1 MGVSLKN
8 DGRVVVGIGIENE
21 DNYKNSQTYRELI
34 IKLNENGA
42 SEESVRYLEYLRDYA
57 IYHNSLGEPLKAEG
71 ISIWVNNN
79 GSTVAVEADDI
90 KVDGSNVSIG
100 GIKWDGS
107 TWDYSNAMSGGGS
120 GGGGAFVVNI
130 TAVDGETT
138 IDKSYAEIL
147 SAHQA
152 GSIIFAQ
159 IEADGL
165 PDGLCTVILNFDEV
179 FSRFISYYSTFN
191 FVDDGEGTLVPEP
204 VYMHAVVSVNAG
216 ETYAQITI

>member
-1 MGVSLKN
+1 MAKILTIADSLKGLYAKLGGTPA
-8 DGRVVVGIGIENE
+8 DVE
-21 DNYKNSQTYRELI
+21 DT
-34 IKLNENGA
+34 
-42 SEESVRYLEYLRDYA
+42 
-57 IYHNSLGEPLKAEG
+57 
-71 ISIWVNNN
+71 
-79 GSTVAVEADDI
+79 STVTEMIQEITEVA
-90 KVDGSNVSIG
+90 G
-100 GIKWDGS
+100 
-107 TWDYSNAMSGGGS
+107 SGGGS

-130 TAVDGETT
+130 TAADGETT

-159 IEADGL
+159 IEADDL

-191 FVDDGEGTLVPEP
+191 FVDDGEGTLAPEP